1 MMMKRRLWLLWL
13 TALWPILTFFASS
26 PSFAYDF
33 QQSASV
39 GYDGTINAVSC
50 YDDGRVLTGTDSAR
64 QFSDPH
70 IPFVNSVKFLAAE
83 TGAAETRMTTVLG
96 SGRDVAPYANR
107 PGFNVLNMD
116 NLPASEWSRQNALW
130 LNQAVT
136 RGDQIWL
143 VTDPAAHAQLMQ
155 QLGKSSYYLDL
166 ELPMLNQYS
175 GVDAIP
181 KFAAPHP

>member
-1 MMMKRRLWLLWL
+1 MMVQADACRERNSVPSLDYDNVMQ
-13 TALWPILTFFASS
+13 ADSS
-26 PSFAYDF
+26 YD
-33 QQSASV
+33 QV
-39 GYDGTINAVSC
+39 
-50 YDDGRVLTGTDSAR
+50 RVLIQIGQERCFAGSG
-64 QFSDPH
+64 S
-70 IPFVNSVKFLAAE
+70 PFGNFAKSLAAE
-83 TGAAETRMTTVLG
+83 GTVAETRMTTVLG

-155 QLGKSSYYLDL
+155 QLGKSSYYIDL

-175 GVDAIP
+175 GVNAIP